1 MSATIE
7 AEQED
12 LKREAEGLK
21 EEIRR
26 AKDEITRLQAGDLL
40 PETSLDGW
48 NFRDLDRK
56 YGSGIR
62 GGQRLFGAGM
72 GAEAVRERITRL
84 DLEGLATRAAFRGAH
99 HLRACAARRPS
110 SGCASS
116 RPSAAPAR
124 APSG

>member
-1 MSATIE
+1 MRPKVSRRRSAS
-7 AEQED
+7 
-12 LKREAEGLK
+12 
-21 EEIRR
+21 

-40 PETSLDGW
+40 SETSLDGW

-84 DLEGLATRAAFRGAH
+84 DLEGLATTLHSEVRTSSGMRRKKAIKR
-99 HLRACAARRPS
+99 LRAHRGLPS
-110 SGCASS
+110 IRQRG
-116 RPSAAPAR
+116 
-124 APSG
+124 PSG